1 VGARAGATTGGG
13 AVLRPRV
20 DPPRRFLVVLGV
32 GILLYAVAAN
42 ALAAT
47 GNPLYVPS
55 LLVLGSAIVPATFA
69 TLLVETQPG
78 VRVTVPALVAAA
90 VVGGV
95 IGTVVAGRL
104 EFDTVHRLGTLP
116 LLGIGIIEEGA
127 KLLLPAAV
135 LLLVPGLRAAD
146 GLVLGVTVGMGF
158 AALETL
164 GYAFVALL
172 TDGGRIGPVQHLL
185 LFRGVA
191 SPAGHAAWTGLA
203 CAALFTAHAA
213 RPRLRAWLRFG
224 SVFALAVVLHALW
237 DGTSSPVGYA
247 ALAAVSLTLL
257 LGAVLAARRPVLAR

>member
-1 VGARAGATTGGG
+1 M
-13 AVLRPRV
+13 
-20 DPPRRFLVVLGV
+20 
-32 GILLYAVAAN
+32 AAN

-55 LLVLGSAIVPATFA
+55 LLLLGSAIVPATFA
-69 TLLVETQPG
+69 TLLYETQPAL
-78 VRVTVPALVAAA
+78 RVTVPALVAAA

-95 IGTVVAGRL
+95 IGTAVAGRL
-104 EFDTVHRLGTLP
+104 EFDAVHRLGTLP

-127 KLLLPAAV
+127 KLLLPVAV

-191 SPAGHAAWTGLA
+191 SPAGHAAWTGFA

-213 RPRLRAWLRFG
+213 RPRLRARLRAWLRFA

-247 ALAAVSLTLL
+247 TLAAVSLTLL
-257 LGAVLAARRPVLAR
+257 LGAVVAARRPPPAR